1 MGPRESRSFGKIKGG
16 GLRPPFFWEQKSMED
31 NTMTISSHKRAI
43 RILETMRILEK
54 EREYWE
60 GELNREM
67 REIKEA
73 AAVTRDFS
81 DHIVLHIP
89 RSIHKQAARFAEMD
103 NTSLDQFFLAAI
115 AAKVGAKE
123 AIDHVTKK
131 LEERLTQ
138 IEFLVT
144 TVPPQ

>member
-1 MGPRESRSFGKIKGG
+1 
-16 GLRPPFFWEQKSMED
+16 
-31 NTMTISSHKRAI
+31 
-43 RILETMRILEK
+43 
-54 EREYWE
+54 
-60 GELNREM
+60 
-67 REIKEA
+67 
-73 AAVTRDFS
+73 
-81 DHIVLHIP
+81 
-89 RSIHKQAARFAEMD
+89 MD